1 MFKSNIDSRNILF
14 FNIDQESYAEMWYLN
29 LKQPS
34 DRNLVIHNY
43 LSSVQ
48 LLLRIQTLEWLFK
61 MSLVFIVCFLLF
73 LMLVLIV
80 LSLLYIIDLI
90 QQLRRENRLPRR
102 IVRASDSWIL
112 VTLKLVAK
120 IVKNFERSVRN
131 LWSVMRKS
139 LKCNEEICEV

>member
-1 MFKSNIDSRNILF
+1 MISYSKNRVLLFCLKLNVQKNFACLLWNRNIKTRNIGF
-14 FNIDQESYAEMWYLN
+14 FKYLSIVIWRN
-29 LKQPS
+29 LIFEPCKQPS
-34 DRNLVIHNY
+34 DRNLVFHNY

-90 QQLRRENRLPRR
+90 QQLRRETRQPRR
-102 IVRASDSWIL
+102 IIRTFDLWIL
-112 VTLKLVAK
+112 VT
-120 IVKNFERSVRN
+120 
-131 LWSVMRKS
+131 
-139 LKCNEEICEV
+139 